1 MRNKNAKVSDPNK
14 FVTAAGKD
22 EHILYS
28 SKVLPTGEIILTPS
42 GKECISEKINAE
54 KKFTDISYITQRLMM
69 GDTSVI
75 RDGAVYGDFTQTP
88 KSLAES
94 LQIIIDGQRK
104 FDQLPIEVKNKFDN
118 SYYQWIQSSG
128 SPDWM
133 NKMGIPIEK
142 IIDEVK
148 ENDVVN
154 ES

>member
-14 FVTAAGKD
+14 FYTTAGSD
-22 EHILYS
+22 EHVLYS

-42 GKECISEKINAE
+42 GKESISEKINAE

-104 FDQLPIEVKNKFDN
+104 FDMLPIEIKNKFDN
-118 SYYQWIQSSG
+118 SYYQWVMCSG

-142 IIDEVK
+142 IVEEVK
-148 ENDVVN
+148 ETDKTN